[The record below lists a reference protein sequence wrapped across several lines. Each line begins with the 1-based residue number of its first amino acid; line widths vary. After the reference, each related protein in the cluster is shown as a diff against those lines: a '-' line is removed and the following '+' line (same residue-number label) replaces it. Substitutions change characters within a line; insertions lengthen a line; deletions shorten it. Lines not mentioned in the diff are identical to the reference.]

1 MHAATPAR
9 PRPRATLRCLRG
21 RAGTVKYGFPLAAA
35 TALLAW
41 GLVTFPSG
49 YTGGNLATA
58 QGALRWATDYMLAC
72 RLGDANGSF
81 VAQVAA
87 RPHRARPWGTRPQKA
102 RHAAPTH
109 ARLRRRPR
117 QSFGCRPGMLRAGCQ
132 TASRE
137 CTAVAPGMRLDASD
151 PASHRRASPLAAWTA
166 RLRCRR
172 PGEGLP

>member
-1 MHAATPAR
+1 MQNATYTLAPHACRHSCASTPAR
-9 PRPRATLRCLRG
+9 YFTG

-87 RPHRARPWGTRPQKA
+87 RPHMARAPWAP
-102 RHAAPTH
+102 HATVSH
-109 ARLRRRPR
+109 AR
-117 QSFGCRPGMLRAGCQ
+117 
-132 TASRE
+132 
-137 CTAVAPGMRLDASD
+137 
-151 PASHRRASPLAAWTA
+151 
-166 RLRCRR
+166 
-172 PGEGLP
+172 

>member
-1 MHAATPAR
+1 M
-9 PRPRATLRCLRG
+9 
-21 RAGTVKYGFPLAAA
+21 KYGFPLAAA

-87 RPHRARPWGTRPQKA
+87 RPHRARAPGARAPRKRGMRPPRMRGSDA
-102 RHAAPTH
+102 GHGSRSAADLGCSGPA
-109 ARLRRRPR
+109 ARLQAGSAQQSHQACVLTPR
-117 QSFGCRPGMLRAGCQ
+117 TLHPI
-132 TASRE
+132 
-137 CTAVAPGMRLDASD
+137 
-151 PASHRRASPLAAWTA
+151 AA
-166 RLRCRR
+166 RV
-172 PGEGLP
+172 P